1 MQLYIEISV
10 EPICSKVVFL
20 RRNAL
25 RMFPPGTHCR
35 YTECNT
41 SADLP
46 HITETLP
53 STKSA
58 NARSCEMAPNSALL
72 SGFVWMRSDAVSTN
86 WPTVA
91 LKPERK
97 ALKGCVVC

>member
-1 MQLYIEISV
+1 MRPHPCPRSPPLPPSPQLI
-10 EPICSKVVFL
+10 KL
-20 RRNAL
+20 
-25 RMFPPGTHCR
+25 TQKK
-35 YTECNT
+35 CN
-41 SADLP
+41 SND
-46 HITETLP
+46 P

-58 NARSCEMAPNSALL
+58 NARSCEMLPNSALF

-97 ALKGCVVC
+97 ALNG